1 MPPKDLEAVAQLA
14 IEHDFWV
21 ISDEI
26 YSSLYYGA
34 SPTGAASI
42 RDLPG
47 MRDRTVIVDGFSKA
61 FCMTGWRLGWAVMPP
76 HLAERVELLL
86 VHSVGCTATF
96 TQAAGVEALRDPE
109 AGVEELRRV
118 YRDRRDIV
126 VEGLNKI
133 PGVSCATP
141 AGAFY
146 AFPDVSKFGLPSKEI
161 AGRLLSEGFVAVLPG
176 TDFGERGE
184 GHIRISY
191 VSEEAELREGIKRIG
206 KVLSKIGEE
215 VQLAV

>member
-1 MPPKDLEAVAQLA
+1 MPPEDLEEVARLAVA
-14 IEHDFWV
+14 HDFWV

-26 YSSLYYGA
+26 YSSLYYG
-34 SPTGAASI
+34 GARSGAPSI

-47 MRDRTVIVDGFSKA
+47 MRERTVVVDGFSKA

-76 HLAERVELLL
+76 ALAERVELLL

-96 TQAAGVEALRDPE
+96 TQAAGVEALRDPD
-109 AGVEELRRV
+109 ADVEELRRV
-118 YRDRRDIV
+118 YRARRDV
-126 VEGLNKI
+126 VVGLLNDI

-146 AFPDVSKFGLPSKEI
+146 AFPDVSAFGMPSKEI
-161 AGRLLSEGFVAVLPG
+161 ARRILEEGHVAVLPG
-176 TDFGERGE
+176 TDFGEKGE

-206 KVLSKIGEE
+206 EVLAKIGKE
-215 VQLAV
+215 VKLKV